1 MKSVAICSMK
11 GGVGKTSAAVNLAY
25 AAARDGYGTLL
36 CDLDAQGS
44 ASYCFRVKPN
54 GVKASRLVR
63 GGRKVASSIKG
74 TDFTNL
80 DILPAS
86 LSFRHLAVALSD
98 AEGFRKRLGKVLGRL
113 GSGYDLLVLDVH
125 SGLDLEAESLMRT
138 ADLLLIPV
146 VPSSLSVNTFHT
158 VRAFMRKRDMNL
170 NRLRVF
176 FSMVDARRRLHR
188 ETVEQLGTDP
198 AVLPV
203 SVPYSS
209 LVERMAAEREPLLVR
224 HGRSAPGRAYTE
236 LWDSVRA
243 ELGLVPGEETH
254 AG

>member
-1 MKSVAICSMK
+1 MKNVVIFSMK

-44 ASYCFRVKPN
+44 AGYCFRVKPH
-54 GVKASRLVR
+54 GVKAGRLVKD
-63 GGRKVASSIKG
+63 GRAAASRIKG
-74 TDFTNL
+74 TDYANL

-86 LSFRHLAVALSD
+86 LSLRHLAVVLSE
-98 AEGFRKRLGKVLGRL
+98 AKGSRKRLGRVLDGL
-113 GSGYDLLVLDVH
+113 GSDYDLMVLDVH
-125 SGLDLEAESLMRT
+125 SGLDLEAEGLMRT

-146 VPSSLSVNTFHT
+146 VPSSLSVNTFT
-158 VRAFMRKRDMNL
+158 IVRTFMRKRDINL

-188 ETVEQLGTDP
+188 ETVEQLGADP

-209 LVERMAAEREPLLVR
+209 LVERMAEEREPLLVR
-224 HGRSAPGRAYTE
+224 HSRSAPGRAYTE
-236 LWDSVRA
+236 LWDNVRA
-243 ELGLVPGEETH
+243 VLGLVPGEGMH